1 MAGVAVP
8 LTVTKHA
15 YVVTER
21 IEGIAGMPNVRDH
34 DSSLYFKTQG
44 DSLSFGG
51 YENDPIFIDQ
61 VPRDDV
67 FSLYELD
74 WDVFGVHVQGAINR
88 CPVLEHTG
96 IKSTVCGPESF
107 TPDHKPLMGNF
118 IGFKLI
124 RLVSSFG
131 AV

>member
-51 YENDPIFIDQ
+51 YENNPIFIDQ

-74 WDVFGVHVQGAINR
+74 WDVFGVHIQGAINR